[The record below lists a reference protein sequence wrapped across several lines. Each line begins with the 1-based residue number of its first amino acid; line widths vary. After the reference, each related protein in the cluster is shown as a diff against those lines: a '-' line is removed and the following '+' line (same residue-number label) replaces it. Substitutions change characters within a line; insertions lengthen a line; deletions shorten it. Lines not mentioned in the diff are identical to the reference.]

1 MTSSV
6 LPPCS
11 SKVTVVTDPPSPP
24 SSLVHA
30 RRVYGFTSTYVPK
43 NAAGSGLWSNTNRY
57 LPPTRASTSQDSR
70 VIPIDLGTHHRLSSS
85 ALVNASNTMRAGPLM
100 VRVTTTSR
108 SDFRSTV
115 VRFFTGPG
123 LLSILAFIA
132 LLLSC
137 QFLDNLVQLVEAFV
151 PALAV
156 PLEPH
161 RLFLQSARA
170 QLTCPHAPDLLRGDE
185 ARLLQNADVLL
196 YARERHV
203 ERLGKD
209 RDRSVG
215 SSELLQN
222 ATPRGVRERG
232 ERSIKSGRHILNHM
246 VQYNTSV
253 RGMQGVAA
261 KNDASYDLSSARIS
275 DRSDH
280 HRCLYCDDV
289 PERPHRDGPLCR
301 RPVSQCVPAF
311 RARADGGQAH
321 PAHARRHTDGVEYA
335 PPRL

>member
-1 MTSSV
+1 MASAAPVPAASSASFEGYLSCRTTSV
-6 LPPCS
+6 LPLSS
-11 SKVTVVTDPPSPP
+11 SKVTVVTGPPSPP

-30 RRVYGFTSTYVPK
+30 RREYGFTSTYVPK
-43 NAAGSGLWSNTNRY
+43 NAAGSGPLWSNTNRY

-70 VIPIDLGTHHRLSSS
+70 VIPIDLGTHQRLSSS
-85 ALVNASNTMRAGPLM
+85 GLVHASNTMRAGALK

-156 PLEPH
+156 PLEPR

-170 QLTCPHAPDLLRGDE
+170 QLARPHAPDLLRGDE
-185 ARLLQNADVLL
+185 PRLLQNADVLL
-196 YARERHV
+196 HARERHV
-203 ERLGKD
+203 ELLGKV

-232 ERSIKSGRHILNHM
+232 ERSIKSRRHILNHM
-246 VQYNTSV
+246 VQYNSSV

-261 KNDASYDLSSARIS
+261 KNDASYDLRRARASVTGQTTIC
-275 DRSDH
+275 
-280 HRCLYCDDV
+280 CLYCDDV
-289 PERPHRDGPLCR
+289 PAERPSL
-301 RPVSQCVPAF
+301 PAPCSSVRSCF
-311 RARADGGQAH
+311 
-321 PAHARRHTDGVEYA
+321 
-335 PPRL
+335 